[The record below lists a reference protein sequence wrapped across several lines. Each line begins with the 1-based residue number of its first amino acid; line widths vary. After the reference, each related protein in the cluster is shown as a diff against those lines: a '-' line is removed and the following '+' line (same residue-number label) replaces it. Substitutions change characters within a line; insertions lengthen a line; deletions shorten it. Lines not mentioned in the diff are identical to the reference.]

1 MIYPIPMT
9 QRGAVLRR
17 QDENGDTVL
26 PFLVMPPVRQEPIT
40 YPVCK
45 FNSLKVDTY
54 RDWVTVS
61 QKTVSAYTFYCDSE
75 AGGGNHSGDG
85 TRQNPFRNIC
95 DAMNKL
101 ACLVNAT
108 CCYYFVLKVK
118 GVVDYAVRH
127 DAYVG
132 ASFQKRVIVTN
143 WDGAFAFNLEGE
155 PSDQLSIF
163 IHGFTDC
170 IFYDL
175 RIRHHVTESQDD
187 SSIYVTTFSDC
198 PGCEFLNCTV
208 EIVSNAIRSRT
219 RAIRVCHGA
228 LFYDCDITI
237 SVTGAAALLSYCY
250 GVYQSNSS
258 CSLVDTRCTLH
269 GSGGSTAAA
278 VVESTGFRSYR
289 SSIVVVNENFESR
302 DTTGMLNCST
312 PFIVLSTL
320 NATGNG
326 IGFRS
331 WGVHGVYNCRSAQC
345 YEADVTAE
353 CKTGPEGRLAS
364 CAFIGNQN
372 ARFYTCTGIAL
383 CTGEAETKQACGF
396 KENTRA
402 VYRDC
407 TTSEQICTGNCDE
420 ECDF

>member
-45 FNSLKVDTY
+45 FNSLNVDTY
-54 RDWVTVS
+54 RNWVTVS

-143 WDGAFAFNLEGE
+143 WDGASAFNLEVE
-155 PSDQLSIF
+155 TSYQSSTF

-175 RIRHHVTESQDD
+175 RIRHYTTGPQD
-187 SSIYVTTFSDC
+187 SGLINVATLSDC

-208 EIVSNAIRSRT
+208 EIVTNAIDCYM
-219 RAIRVCHGA
+219 RAINLCHGA

-237 SVTGAAALLSYCY
+237 SIIGADDYVSYCY
-250 GVYQSNSS
+250 GVNRSNS

-269 GSGGSTAAA
+269 GNGSSTAAA
-278 VVESTGFRSYR
+278 VLESTGFRSYR
-289 SSIVVVNENFESR
+289 SSTVVVNENSQSR
-302 DTTGMLNCST
+302 YTAGMQSCST

-320 NATGNG
+320 NVTGSDSSYYN
-326 IGFRS
+326 
-331 WGVHGVYNCRSAQC
+331 WGVNGVCDCRSAQC
-345 YEADVTAE
+345 YEAYVTAE

-364 CAFIGNQN
+364 CAFAGNQN

-396 KENTRA
+396 KGNTGA

-407 TTSEQICTGNCDE
+407 TTSEQICTGDCDE